1 MKHFPFVILTAAVLG
16 ISVAGCTKTPEI
28 NVIPCPE
35 SIVKAEGTFNVAG
48 APVKLGAELDE
59 ETIQWANTFAQKLTS
74 VTGKTSEV
82 VSEAAGK
89 CIELELN
96 KELAPEEYWLDVTKK
111 GVKIQASSA
120 AGSDMLPRPSARC
133 FLLHSTERARRL
145 QSGFS
150 LALPSRTNRDSH
162 TEECILT
169 LPVIS
174 SMSMR

>member
-48 APVKLGAELDE
+48 VPVKLGAELDE

-82 VSEAAGK
+82 VSDAAGK

-111 GVKIQASSA
+111 GV
-120 AGSDMLPRPSARC
+120 
-133 FLLHSTERARRL
+133 
-145 QSGFS
+145 
-150 LALPSRTNRDSH
+150 
-162 TEECILT
+162 
-169 LPVIS
+169 
-174 SMSMR
+174 

>member
-48 APVKLGAELDE
+48 VPVKLGAELDE

-82 VSEAAGK
+82 VSDAAGK

-120 AGSDMLPRPSARC
+120 AGFRYA
-133 FLLHSTERARRL
+133 TERARRL

-150 LALPSRTNRDSH
+150 LALPSRTSRDSH

-169 LPVIS
+169 LPVTS